1 MLNSLRGTV
10 GGLARVAAVAF
21 VLCVAVS
28 AATVGAT
35 TGAASATTV
44 QLDASNDRVA
54 VSETT
59 TVRVVVDNVDGGV
72 GAYDLVVG
80 LSDPS
85 VATITDVQ
93 LVGDPGLQT
102 VNVSSNGSRARLN
115 AALLDT
121 DDAGTVTIAAVTLSG
136 AAPGT
141 TDVSVSVSAL
151 GAEDGSRYPVESR
164 SASVTVADATTTP
177 ADTVGGADSAPDES
191 TGATAADAADG
202 TATDAPENA
211 DDAAAATPDA
221 ADGSAESVPNASPI
235 PFGVGGVSAW
245 AAGAVL
251 AALAAALFAVRR
263 LR

>member
-28 AATVGAT
+28 SATPGAATGD
-35 TGAASATTV
+35 ASATTV
-44 QLDASNDRVA
+44 QLDASTDRVA

-59 TVRVVVDNVDGGV
+59 TVRVVVDDVDGGV

-85 VATITDVQ
+85 VATITDVR

-121 DDAGTVTIAAVTLSG
+121 DDAGTVTIATVTLSG
-136 AAPGT
+136 VAPGT
-141 TDVSVSVSAL
+141 TDVSLSVSAL

-177 ADTVGGADSAPDES
+177 ADTAGGADSASDD
-191 TGATAADAADG
+191 AAGGTTTDAADG
-202 TATDAPENA
+202 TVTDVPEDA

-221 ADGSAESVPNASPI
+221 ADGSAESVPNVSPI
-235 PFGVGGVSAW
+235 PFGVGGISAW
-245 AAGAVL
+245 AVGAVL
-251 AALAAALFAVRR
+251 AALAAALFAARR
-263 LR
+263 IR